1 MLVKHRQD
9 SPMRRWQYVEAG
21 ERGGKEEMMPF
32 AAYIIISGVLQ
43 VGKWLA
49 IPTVGF
55 NLNNRE

>member
-43 VGKWLA
+43 VGK
-49 IPTVGF
+49 
-55 NLNNRE
+55 